1 MPQAASSKQQA
12 TVAVVFIGH
21 RMEEDVLNALQ
32 TRTAYLS
39 GSFDRDGKIIFIVNI
54 INDLQSWQRKCLELS
69 ITYLK
74 HSLR

>member
-1 MPQAASSKQQA
+1 M
-12 TVAVVFIGH
+12 VLIGH

-32 TRTAYLS
+32 TRMAYLP

-74 HSLR
+74 RSLR